1 MSLGDCRFETTATT
15 ELCIICLQNYRNWVW
30 LFYCLFDFCAYVKA
44 SFLQKC
50 MRSWDELGWVFQPK
64 SHFTFALGLSSMV
77 SIFKWSWS
85 KIKTSAINIFIQ
97 LMSVYFDGWEAMC
110 HFLST
115 MRETSSNGPNGSWH
129 ELHIS

>member
-1 MSLGDCRFETTATT
+1 MLGFNELGRLSIWDNSNYGVVYTMPPKLPQLGMIILLFVWFLC
-15 ELCIICLQNYRNWVW
+15 LCI
-30 LFYCLFDFCAYVKA
+30 KA

-50 MRSWDELGWVFQPK
+50 MRSWDELGVFQPK

-85 KIKTSAINIFIQ
+85 KIKTSSINIFIQ

-115 MRETSSNGPNGSWH
+115 MRETSSNGSNGSWH
-129 ELHIS
+129 